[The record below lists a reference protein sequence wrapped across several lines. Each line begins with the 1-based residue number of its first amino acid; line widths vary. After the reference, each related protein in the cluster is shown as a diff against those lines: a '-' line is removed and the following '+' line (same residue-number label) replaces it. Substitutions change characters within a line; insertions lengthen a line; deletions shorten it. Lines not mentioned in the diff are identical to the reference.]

1 MIGGGGS
8 SGSSSSGPAPAS
20 FLNPIGG
27 VLANLFGINAGV
39 DSLGGIGLKQGGLGL
54 DNTGQFASSAF
65 GPGRF
70 ESIAD
75 LLRVDNAGL
84 GTAQA
89 ALGQSGNL
97 FSSIDNL
104 IQGQFLPALGEGIE
118 TGLRTDID
126 PIRQQAIR
134 NFTQT
139 TVPQIQEAFAQ
150 QTGSFSTDFLNS
162 ITGGAADIET
172 NLGAIQAQLDEAAA
186 GRRQGFV
193 NAAPGL
199 LGQAGT
205 TGFDIGGAALN
216 LGEQITLDATP
227 GGRALTLMQILAGL
241 QPTSA
246 IPRGNKG
253 ESESKSGQGSVI

>member
-1 MIGGGGS
+1 MVSGGGGS
-8 SGSSSSGPAPAS
+8 GSSESQPANAS

-27 VLANLFGINAGV
+27 VLSNLFGVGTKIGQF
-39 DSLGGIGLKQGGLGL
+39 GGIEQTGPLGTGDGLG
-54 DNTGQFASSAF
+54 FANRAF
-65 GPGRF
+65 GQGSF

-75 LLRVDNAGL
+75 LLRVDNAGI

-89 ALGQSGNL
+89 ALGQSDNL
-97 FSSIDNL
+97 FSSIDSL
-104 IQGQFLPALGEGIE
+104 IQGQFLPALGEGID
-118 TGLRTDID
+118 TGFRTDID

-186 GRRQGFV
+186 GRRTSILGQ
-193 NAAPGL
+193 APGL
-199 LGQAGT
+199 AEQAGQV
-205 TGFDIGGAALN
+205 GFNIGGAALN
-216 LGEQITLDATP
+216 LGEQITLDGTP

-246 IPRGNKG
+246 IPRGNI
-253 ESESKSGQGSVI
+253 SDSSSKSGQGSII